1 MSSTRIEGNW
11 TEEELKETLYQRDPD
26 PSVRIINELK
36 YENLPPPTAIQPE
49 DEAIDANANDHV
61 KEDADVN
68 ADANANANSNENRTN
83 DEVEQE
89 KEEEIVQDNKPE
101 PEPQGPPPA
110 LDLDLSGDQV
120 HIVEFYAPW

>member
-1 MSSTRIEGNW
+1 MSRTRIEGNW
-11 TEEELKETLYQRDPD
+11 TEEELEETLYQRDPD

-49 DEAIDANANDHV
+49 DETADANAEDNV
-61 KEDADVN
+61 EKDADGNTDV
-68 ADANANANSNENRTN
+68 NANANSNENNT
-83 DEVEQE
+83 Q
-89 KEEEIVQDNKPE
+89 EEIAQDNKPE

>member
-1 MSSTRIEGNW
+1 MSRTRIEGNW
-11 TEEELKETLYQRDPD
+11 TEEELEETLYQRDPD

-49 DEAIDANANDHV
+49 DERADANANDHV

-68 ADANANANSNENRTN
+68 ADANANSNENRTN

-89 KEEEIVQDNKPE
+89 KKEEIVQDNKPE